1 MVKGIP
7 EFAVGLVKTNLL
19 YIKILQCEGPHFLS
33 FLPISFMD
41 KIYILSSQNALQKFT
56 ANPRCYLV
64 PPIPHLPCRVSVIGP
79 RCTGK
84 STICALLAEYYGAV
98 VVDVEALMERTRSM
112 FTQDMLDKVHHD
124 ATLAGLEK
132 VRAKMQHEA
141 TDASGLKGY
150 EDANLVNLPNNKLH
164 GMIELTF
171 WDTFEMV
178 FLHFVGNVTTN
189 EGGSDETYSGEVNP
203 QTWTLNN
210 VCSVL

>member
-1 MVKGIP
+1 MVKGIT

-19 YIKILQCEGPHFLS
+19 YIKILKCEGPHFLS

-41 KIYILSSQNALQKFT
+41 KIYILSSQNAVQKFT
-56 ANPRCYLV
+56 ANPRCYLL
-64 PPIPHLPCRVSVIGP
+64 PPMPHLPCRVSVIGP

-84 STICALLAEYYGAV
+84 STICALLAEYCGAV

-112 FTQDMLDKVHHD
+112 FTQDMLDKVRHN

-150 EDANLVNLPNNKLH
+150 EDANLVNLPNNKLQLLKH
-164 GMIELTF
+164 SGTPLRWFFSIF
-171 WDTFEMV
+171 A
-178 FLHFVGNVTTN
+178 GNVTTN
-189 EGGSDETYSGEVNP
+189 EGESDETYSGEVNP
-203 QTWTLNN
+203 QTWTLNPPQFH
-210 VCSVL
+210 